1 MEQIQAKKKS
11 VIADIDRGIYDLK
24 NEFTYSLKSDKGLNE
39 AIVREISKNKNEP
52 DWVLERRWM
61 NLK

>member
-39 AIVREISKNKNEP
+39 AIVREISK
-52 DWVLERRWM
+52 
-61 NLK
+61 